1 MTTTLEPTT
10 SPPAGT
16 PPTQDAPRAASGSTG
31 TDVRPVRRS
40 YGPGRATRRA
50 RGSVG
55 VLVLLAA
62 WVVGSATGLIDPRI
76 LAAPWQVAS
85 AFGELVASGR
95 LQESLVAS
103 LTRAGIGIAAGVAA
117 GVALALLAGLS
128 RWGESLI
135 DGPVQVK
142 RSIPTLALM
151 PLLILWFGIGEEMKI
166 TTIALAT
173 LIPVY
178 MNTFDGLRS
187 IDRRFVELASTLELG
202 RVEFL
207 RRVILPGA
215 LPGVILGLRYGV
227 TAGLLAL
234 VVVEQVNTTSGL
246 GYMITLASNYGQT
259 EIIVVGLVVYAV
271 LGVAADALIRTV
283 GGRALTWRRTIS

>member
-10 SPPAGT
+10 APPAGT
-16 PPTQDAPRAASGSTG
+16 TPAQDAPTRVSPG

-128 RWGESLI
+128 RW
-135 DGPVQVK
+135 
-142 RSIPTLALM
+142 
-151 PLLILWFGIGEEMKI
+151 
-166 TTIALAT
+166 
-173 LIPVY
+173 
-178 MNTFDGLRS
+178 
-187 IDRRFVELASTLELG
+187 AS
-202 RVEFL
+202 R
-207 RRVILPGA
+207 
-215 LPGVILGLRYGV
+215 
-227 TAGLLAL
+227 
-234 VVVEQVNTTSGL
+234 
-246 GYMITLASNYGQT
+246 
-259 EIIVVGLVVYAV
+259 
-271 LGVAADALIRTV
+271 
-283 GGRALTWRRTIS
+283 

>member
-1 MTTTLEPTT
+1 MTTTLEHTVGTT
-10 SPPAGT
+10 GPSRQSP
-16 PPTQDAPRAASGSTG
+16 DPRPGSPASGQE
-31 TDVRPVRRS
+31 DVRPRRRS
-40 YGPGRATRRA
+40 YGPGGRLKLG
-50 RGSVG
+50 RGLG
-55 VLVLLAA
+55 VLFLLLAWA
-62 WVVGSATGLIDPRI
+62 GGSATGLIDPRI
-76 LAAPWQVAS
+76 LASPWQVA
-85 AFGELVASGR
+85 AAAAELVESGR

-103 LTRAGIGIAAGVAA
+103 LTRAGAGIILGIGAGVI
-117 GVALALLAGLS
+117 LATVAGLS
-128 RWGESLI
+128 RRGESLI

-151 PLLILWFGIGEEMKI
+151 PLLILWFGIGEEMKV

-173 LIPVY
+173 VIPVY

-187 IDRRFVELASTLELG
+187 IDRRFVELASTLEVG

-207 RRVILPGA
+207 RRVILPGSM
-215 LPGVILGLRYGV
+215 PGVILGLRYGV

-259 EIIVVGLVVYAV
+259 EIIVVGLVTYAV
-271 LGVAADALIRTV
+271 LGVAADAALRAV
-283 GGRALTWRRTIS
+283 GRRALSWRRTIS

>member
-1 MTTTLEPTT
+1 MTTTLEHTT
-10 SPPAGT
+10 DTTGT
-16 PPTQDAPRAASGSTG
+16 PRPASSTARSAPEATQTDIRPR
-31 TDVRPVRRS
+31 RRT
-40 YGPGRATRRA
+40 YGPGGHLTAG
-50 RGSVG
+50 RGLG
-55 VLVLLAA
+55 VLVLLLA
-62 WVVGSATGLIDPRI
+62 WVAGSATGLIDPRV
-76 LAAPWQVAS
+76 LASPWQVVVA
-85 AFGELVASGR
+85 AADLVESGR
-95 LQESLVAS
+95 LQESLLAS
-103 LTRAGIGIAAGVAA
+103 LTRAGVGTALGIVAGVL
-117 GVALALLAGLS
+117 LATVAGLS

-173 LIPVY
+173 VIPVY

-187 IDRRFVELASTLELG
+187 IDRRFVELASTLEVG
-202 RVEFL
+202 RLEFL

-215 LPGVILGLRYGV
+215 MPGVILGLRYGV

-259 EIIVVGLVVYAV
+259 EIIVVGLVTYAV
-271 LGVAADALIRTV
+271 LGVTADAVLRAV
-283 GGRALTWRRTIS
+283 GRRALSWRRTIS